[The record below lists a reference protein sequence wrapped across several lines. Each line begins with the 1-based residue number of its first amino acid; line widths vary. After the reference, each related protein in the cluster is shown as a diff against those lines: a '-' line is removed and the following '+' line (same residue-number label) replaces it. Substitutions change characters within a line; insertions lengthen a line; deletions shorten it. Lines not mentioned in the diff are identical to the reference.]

1 MYKHP
6 LSRSLSLF
14 FSCTHI
20 KVGNRV
26 HDALLFSLLGLRM
39 ERNGGEW
46 SNDREN
52 DRGEIEISIRSEPCQ
67 LCSWKDIGC

>member
-6 LSRSLSLF
+6 PSLF
-14 FSCTHI
+14 CSTHI
-20 KVGNRV
+20 KVGHRV
-26 HDALLFSLLGLRM
+26 HDALLFSRSTPSQDSGM
-39 ERNGGEW
+39 ERNGDEW

-52 DRGEIEISIRSEPCQ
+52 DRGEIEISILSEPCQ